1 MALFFLKWAFKITLD
16 IPLQTHF
23 NFYFTFEISKIEDFK

>member
-23 NFYFTFEISKIEDFK
+23 NFTFEISKIEDFK